1 MFKKYFLLYIF
12 SLLSLFAYNQTDTLV
27 TNDNN
32 ILVGKIKKLKE
43 AVVTMSTSYSDS
55 DFKIEWLKVKAMSSD
70 KSYRIVLK
78 NGGRFFGQI
87 HMDTI
92 SDRIII
98 VDEEKGRQVILIPDL
113 VYFEEVKKGNIF
125 DILKLSLDFGYS
137 FTSSTELHQLNGDIN
152 ASYNKKRFGFSAFYS
167 TVQNTQKDVTP
178 TIRNNGGFGIKY
190 FLHYGLFSS
199 VNADYYSNNEQQLDL
214 RSNYSLGVGKY
225 IVRTN
230 QIYFNVFVGAAFS
243 NENYNDTIPERQSF
257 EAKLGTEFHMFDLG
271 NVNIFSS
278 AYMFPSF
285 TETGRLRTILKGNIK
300 YDITDDFYIK
310 TGIDFN
316 YDTKP
321 IGDVKAYDYVF
332 TFGIGWEL

>member
-1 MFKKYFLLYIF
+1 MNKKFFLLYIF
-12 SLLSLFAYNQTDTLV
+12 LLFHLLAYTQTDTLV
-27 TNDNN
+27 TKDNN

-55 DFKIEWLKVKAMSSD
+55 DFKIEWLKVKTMSSNRM
-70 KSYRIVLK
+70 YRIILK
-78 NGGRFFGQI
+78 NGGRYFGQI
-87 HMDTI
+87 HMD
-92 SDRIII
+92 SLSNRIVV
-98 VDEEKGRQVILIPDL
+98 VDDEKGVLVIPVHEL
-113 VYFEEVKKGNIF
+113 VYFEEVKKGSIF

-152 ASYNKKRFGFSAFYS
+152 ASYNKKKFGFSAFYS
-167 TVQNTQKDVTP
+167 TVQNTQKDATP

-190 FLHYGLFSS
+190 FLHYGLFASI
-199 VNADYYSNNEQQLDL
+199 NADYYSNNEQQLDL
-214 RSNYSLGVGKY
+214 RSNYSIGIGKY

-230 QIYFNVFVGAAFS
+230 QIYFNVFIGSALS
-243 NENYNDTIPERQSF
+243 NENYNDTIPDRQSI
-257 EAKLGTEFHMFDLG
+257 EGKIGTEFHMFDLG

-285 TETGRLRTILKGNIK
+285 TEKGRLRSILKGNIK

-321 IGDVKAYDYVF
+321 IGDVKPYDYVF